1 MSAERRVRRPQD
13 PLFAPRITRAMMNQR
28 THNLLI
34 EHANLASWL
43 PGRLLQPLIG
53 PAQSV

>member
-43 PGRLLQPLIG
+43 PGRLLLPLIG